1 MKNVNYKSLRRFEI
15 GHAPT
20 NLGYQTNK
28 NVVSTNA
35 FESNAGYDMR
45 GDTQAV
51 KNGILPSALAGLGSV
66 GNTAMNFA

>member
-20 NLGYQTNK
+20 NPGYQTNK

-35 FESNAGYDMR
+35 FESNAGYDMH

-51 KNGILPSALAGLGSV
+51 RSSILPSALAGSNSI
-66 GNTAMNFA
+66 GNAAMNFA